1 MKKTIRKI
9 MKKIRQQ
16 FNGCKKKLSNQVQG
30 CSKKLGQSKQTIK
43 AAEVHRAHKA
53 APKKG
58 KDLKSQKAYFQAARS
73 WADDVYTATIISR
86 NRYKAA
92 FMAMMG
98 LSVILVFCLMVMT
111 PLQRTQL
118 VVVHQGLSG
127 YTWLSTTKRGYKPVP
142 SWVQVQ
148 SEIAHYVQT
157 RESYDPM
164 LYSHQTQLVKLLSSS
179 MVFGQYEMTQ
189 AGTHKGA
196 PINLLGTKGY
206 RTVTINNILPLDSV
220 TKNIKGQVG
229 KPKHVNLAQVN
240 FVVHD
245 HLFGASNVVNTPYT
259 ALISWS
265 HTGTPQDPQ
274 SLMENWDG
282 FMVTKYVVQLMNIH

>member
-1 MKKTIRKI
+1 MKKLLNK
-9 MKKIRQQ
+9 MKRCLKKVEQKLARQVRNYATKLQ
-16 FNGCKKKLSNQVQG
+16 QKKQR
-30 CSKKLGQSKQTIK
+30 IK
-43 AAEVHRAHKA
+43 AAEVHKAHQA
-53 APKKG
+53 APKKA
-58 KDLKSQKAYFQAARS
+58 KDLKSQRAYFQAAKS
-73 WADDVYTATIISR
+73 WADDIYTATIISR

-92 FMAMMG
+92 FMGVLG

-118 VVVHQGLSG
+118 VVVHQGPSG

-142 SWVQVQ
+142 SWAQVQ

-157 RESYDPM
+157 REAYDPM

-179 MVFGQYEMTQ
+179 MVFGQYEMNQ

-220 TKNIKGQVG
+220 TKNVKGQVG
-229 KPKHVNLAQVN
+229 TKHINLAQVN

-245 HLFGASNVVNTPYT
+245 HLFGASNIVNTPYT

-282 FMVTKYVVQLMNIH
+282 FVVTKYVVQPVNLGDGH